1 MELYSIISY
10 NLIVK
15 SVGNPRRHIPGRNTL
30 LNTAFCYAAA
40 LAAPVPT
47 ADSCRRQPASF
58 SARHVAFIELFK
70 TALDAKIRVFA
81 SGP

>member
-1 MELYSIISY
+1 MVLYSIISY

-15 SVGNPRRHIPGRNTL
+15 SVGNPRRHIPGRNTVTL

-58 SARHVAFIELFK
+58 SARHVAFIELFI
-70 TALDAKIRVFA
+70 DV
-81 SGP
+81 